1 MAEYGGEGDCA
12 AERLVQPADPP
23 HVREEGARQTP
34 LGVEFD
40 DDATLGD
47 GMSELMHQQLPARLA
62 RRVGVDVFK
71 VAQLSLPLQHRA
83 HRRARSL
90 HDMIE
95 EEDRALRQVLAARC
109 ALNRSDS
116 GGEGGRSA
124 ECAVTVAAP
133 DCDDTVGVAVSCGG
147 RCCGCSCPLGDSSAE
162 AYANSAGEKAVA
174 IMIGAI
180 KGCGGRCGCMYA
192 YLAVWSSTRRDQAQR
207 RRRKSRAQSGAT
219 SACCFRV
226 GPHSSRNFLA
236 ARLRRSPARPA
247 P

>member
-34 LGVEFD
+34 LGGEFD
-40 DDATLGD
+40 EDATLGD
-47 GMSELMHQQLPARLA
+47 GMSELMRQQLPARRA

-124 ECAVTVAAP
+124 ECA
-133 DCDDTVGVAVSCGG
+133 CDGG
-147 RCCGCSCPLGDSSAE
+147 
-162 AYANSAGEKAVA
+162 
-174 IMIGAI
+174 
-180 KGCGGRCGCMYA
+180 
-192 YLAVWSSTRRDQAQR
+192 ST
-207 RRRKSRAQSGAT
+207 
-219 SACCFRV
+219 
-226 GPHSSRNFLA
+226 
-236 ARLRRSPARPA
+236 
-247 P
+247 